1 MNKKNISGYLDLN
14 IDLVIKFGGSLLKDP
29 EEAGALLEIINE
41 ASQNGARLLVVPGGG
56 PPDKSIEEIYA
67 KRKFTMPTAHE
78 ACALAQDQIGLIL
91 SDPYYSKAS
100 LTCRNFKD
108 IRIALDNLKTPIL
121 LPSQLIMSLDPV
133 EYSWDITSDAIAGWI
148 AWQVGAPKLIVLTD
162 VDGIYDL
169 DICGNLLKQKPI
181 ESASAA
187 DIVKI
192 GHTSIDVCLAKWI
205 AHGFINECL
214 IINGKYSER
223 LQDTLLN
230 KNTLST
236 RVYYSNN

>member
-1 MNKKNISGYLDLN
+1 MNTKNISGYLDLN
-14 IDLVIKFGGSLLKDP
+14 IDLIIKFGGSLLKDP
-29 EEAGALLEIINE
+29 EEACALMEVINE

-56 PPDKSIEEIYA
+56 PPDKSIEGIYA

-91 SDPYYSKAS
+91 SDPYYSKTS
-100 LTCRNFKD
+100 FTCRNFKD
-108 IRIALDNLKTPIL
+108 IRIALEDLKTPIL

-148 AWQVGAPKLIVLTD
+148 AWQVGAPKLIVLTN
-162 VDGIYDL
+162 VDGIYPTDTS
-169 DICGNLLKQKPI
+169 GNLLKEELIK
-181 ESASAA
+181 SASAA
-187 DIVKI
+187 DIAKI
-192 GHTSIDVCLAKWI
+192 GHTSIDICLAKWI
-205 AHGFINECL
+205 AHGFIDECL
-214 IINGKYSER
+214 IINGKYPKR
-223 LQDTLLN
+223 LKDALLN